1 MVVQY
6 VLQTIT
12 LHIVYEEKKYSVI
25 VKLEIETLV
34 LAFHAAS

>member
-12 LHIVYEEKKYSVI
+12 LHIVYEKKYSVI